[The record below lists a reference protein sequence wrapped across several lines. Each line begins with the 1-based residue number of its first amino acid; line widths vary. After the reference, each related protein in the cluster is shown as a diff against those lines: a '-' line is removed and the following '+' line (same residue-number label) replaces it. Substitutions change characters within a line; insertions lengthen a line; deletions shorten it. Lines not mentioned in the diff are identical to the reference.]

1 MLKLMVFGRI
11 MMFTR
16 LLIVLLYLARRVMW
30 FVIALGGFRS
40 IMVMRVLI
48 FILTIRLRSMRL
60 KVLVLFAVVR
70 LSRLIG
76 WLILLELFTSVMSGE
91 RGRWSTRL
99 PSYCYWPSMAE
110 LAREK
115 NMPGWGCCDGVR
127 GRYVAAAWWCLAEL
141 WAIYCR

>member
-1 MLKLMVFGRI
+1 MLKLKVFGRTMI
-11 MMFTR
+11 FTR

-30 FVIALGGFRS
+30 FVIVLGGFRS

-48 FILTIRLRSMRL
+48 FILTIRLRSTRL

-91 RGRWSTRL
+91 RGR
-99 PSYCYWPSMAE
+99 C
-110 LAREK
+110 
-115 NMPGWGCCDGVR
+115 
-127 GRYVAAAWWCLAEL
+127 
-141 WAIYCR
+141 

>member
-1 MLKLMVFGRI
+1 MLKLKVFGRTMI
-11 MMFTR
+11 FTR
-16 LLIVLLYLARRVMW
+16 LLIVLLYLARCVMW
-30 FVIALGGFRS
+30 FVIVLGGFRS

-91 RGRWSTRL
+91 RGR
-99 PSYCYWPSMAE
+99 C
-110 LAREK
+110 
-115 NMPGWGCCDGVR
+115 
-127 GRYVAAAWWCLAEL
+127 
-141 WAIYCR
+141 